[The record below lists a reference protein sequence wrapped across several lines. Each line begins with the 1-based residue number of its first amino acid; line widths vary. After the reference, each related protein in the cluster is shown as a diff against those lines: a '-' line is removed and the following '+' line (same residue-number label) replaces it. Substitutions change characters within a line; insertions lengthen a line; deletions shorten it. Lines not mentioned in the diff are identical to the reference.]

1 MDFTFDGP
9 VPHHIT
15 DILSDITY
23 YVYLARKTP
32 IPVSSKELLR
42 HDLHVVKDPFGIR
55 MPELFYDG
63 FLGIVSVRP
72 DKVRT

>member
-1 MDFTFDGP
+1 MAGAILQKPSLESIRVRMPLILTYNVLIACVIGDEQLDFTFDGP

-32 IPVSSKELLR
+32 IPVSCYL
-42 HDLHVVKDPFGIR
+42 
-55 MPELFYDG
+55 
-63 FLGIVSVRP
+63 
-72 DKVRT
+72 